1 MAALGDEAVERDLG
15 LRDRVGP
22 RYRDGIEAAEPGLFD
37 ERGLDGAG
45 IGQKSR
51 SA

>member
-1 MAALGDEAVERDLG
+1 VVARGEECAQSVAG

-22 RYRDGIEAAEPGLFD
+22 RYRDGIEA
-37 ERGLDGAG
+37 ERARLLVERAFESDRIA
-45 IGQKSR
+45 QKSR